1 LEHPLSS
8 DNDNK
13 NDDDN
18 DGIGGIVFN
27 ESKSKSSSSVM
38 QSENTLPDDNIEGE
52 NKSDNST
59 ATLSSTAGAMKDD
72 VHKEVLARKTSMVKS
87 HMLLMKMLEVVIARR
102 MTRKRMTRKR
112 MRRMMRTMM
121 TRRTRKGRK
130 TTQMTRRSQL
140 KSKARHQLS
149 GRRTLTTRI
158 SLLIP
163 RKSETKSRLTTMT

>member
-1 LEHPLSS
+1 LEHPLSRN
-8 DNDNK
+8 NDNK

-27 ESKSKSSSSVM
+27 ESKSKSSSSAM
-38 QSENTLPDDNIEGE
+38 QSENTLPDDDIEGE

-87 HMLLMKMLEVVIARR
+87 HMLLMKMLAVVIAR
-102 MTRKRMTRKR
+102 RMTRKR

-163 RKSETKSRLTTMT
+163 RKSETKSRMTTMT